1 MRSTRLR
8 KNGKPNLRRASQYPQ
23 QPYQRQPPR
32 PTPFERSPIP
42 FLAPSQF
49 SRIQEFG
56 ERFKRIVSEPIFKR
70 SSGGDEEDFTS
81 KIKPRKRPP
90 PPWLAE
96 KMYGSRQDQDQN
108 DQDQGSEEDQ
118 EDGGFDDGPP
128 LQLRRRIR

>member
-1 MRSTRLR
+1 MRGTRLR
-8 KNGKPNLRRASQYPQ
+8 KSNKPNLRKASQYPAQ
-23 QPYQRQPPR
+23 TPIPR

-70 SSGGDEEDFTS
+70 SFGDEEDFTA

-96 KMYGSRQDQDQN
+96 KMYGSRN
-108 DQDQGSEEDQ
+108 ENEGESEEDQ
-118 EDGGFDDGPP
+118 EDGGDDSPFHP
-128 LQLRRRIR
+128 RRRIR

>member
-8 KNGKPNLRRASQYPQ
+8 KSGKPNLRRASQYPA
-23 QPYQRQPPR
+23 QPQQRQPPR

-70 SSGGDEEDFTS
+70 SSGDEEDFTA

-96 KMYGSRQDQDQN
+96 KMYGSRQDQDDQN
-108 DQDQGSEEDQ
+108 DQAEDDQ

>member
-8 KNGKPNLRRASQYPQ
+8 KSGKPNLRQVSQYPA
-23 QPYQRQPPR
+23 PYQQRQPPR

-49 SRIQEFG
+49 SRILEYG
-56 ERFKRIVSEPIFKR
+56 ERFKRIVSEPIYKR
-70 SSGGDEEDFTS
+70 SSGDEEDFTS

-96 KMYGSRQDQDQN
+96 KMYGSSH
-108 DQDQGSEEDQ
+108 DQGQE
-118 EDGGFDDGPP
+118 EDGGDGLP

>member
-8 KNGKPNLRRASQYPQ
+8 KSGNPNLRRASQYPALPQ
-23 QPYQRQPPR
+23 QRQPPR

-49 SRIQEFG
+49 SRIQEYG
-56 ERFKRIVSEPIFKR
+56 ERFKRIVSEPIYKR
-70 SSGGDEEDFTS
+70 SSGDEEDFTS

-96 KMYGSRQDQDQN
+96 KMYGSRQEEEQEDQD
-108 DQDQGSEEDQ
+108 DG
-118 EDGGFDDGPP
+118 GGFDDGPP
-128 LQLRRRIR
+128 LHLRRRIR